1 MQVQVHGDSSLRGNG
16 LIMASVI
23 KMAAAA
29 KLAEER
35 IRLDIG
41 GNMCPVEDDEV
52 MPQRK
57 PYAGSLCR
65 CMRTTCSMLS

>member
-1 MQVQVHGDSSLRGNG
+1 M
-16 LIMASVI
+16 IMASMT

-41 GNMCPVEDDEV
+41 DDISVEDEV
-52 MPQRK
+52 TKASEQHFV
-57 PYAGSLCR
+57 
-65 CMRTTCSMLS
+65 

>member
-1 MQVQVHGDSSLRGNG
+1 MHLQVQEYGNDSSRDNG
-16 LIMASVI
+16 MIMASMT

-41 GNMCPVEDDEV
+41 DNISVEDEV
-52 MPQRK
+52 TTPSESSEQRICAK
-57 PYAGSLCR
+57 NAE
-65 CMRTTCSMLS
+65 

>member
-1 MQVQVHGDSSLRGNG
+1 MHPGCASCARFTQVQVHGNDSSRGNG
-16 LIMASVI
+16 LIMASVT

-41 GNMCPVEDDEV
+41 GNMLSVEDDEV
-52 MPQRK
+52 MPQR
-57 PYAGSLCR
+57 
-65 CMRTTCSMLS
+65 

>member
-1 MQVQVHGDSSLRGNG
+1 MTS
-16 LIMASVI
+16 MT

-41 GNMCPVEDDEV
+41 DDISVEDEV
-52 MPQRK
+52 THSSQQHLVYKSTEWQRIHAV
-57 PYAGSLCR
+57 PFPSTLHFAWSR
-65 CMRTTCSMLS
+65 QRHQPR

>member
-1 MQVQVHGDSSLRGNG
+1 
-16 LIMASVI
+16 MASVT

-41 GNMCPVEDDEV
+41 GNMTSVEDDEV
-52 MPQRK
+52 IPATVTDLLNHYQLVYR
-57 PYAGSLCR
+57 
-65 CMRTTCSMLS
+65 